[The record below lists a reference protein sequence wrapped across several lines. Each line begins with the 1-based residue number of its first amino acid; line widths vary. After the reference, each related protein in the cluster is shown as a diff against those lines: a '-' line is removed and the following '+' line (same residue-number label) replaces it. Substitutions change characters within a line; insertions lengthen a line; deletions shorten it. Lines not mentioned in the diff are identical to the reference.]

1 MKSEPLYPHV
11 PKRGE
16 PLYPHV
22 PKAKAITL
30 EVPKEL
36 ETLAQE
42 ARKYKSAE
50 EWRKFDSGKEISKV
64 LIGGRGL
71 LPSGTDINYL
81 EKLEALRKW
90 GGDKSD
96 IEIVSAFYN
105 QVTKGE
111 VTEVTPEREVMG
123 ASPEAEIDQIIA
135 DLNLLRE
142 ERVWIDTFKIKGASV
157 IHVQTGDTAT
167 IIEPPEDFTSPN
179 YADRAMQIKWADG
192 SEMVVDSNDFAPSSL
207 QKQIAEITHGKP
219 IPKFPTANAAKERR
233 QPDSKVIEPF
243 NIHLRAFWEDD
254 MGNVEKLIRKL
265 DTNTLKKLYG
275 MTIEVTPGQFF
286 SHPRTGE
293 PMLGDTRY
301 FHGKPYLILLGT
313 KPSPRVVYHEI
324 AHAIGIEDEELA
336 MKFAIEQEARLKS
349 RGVTPTAEAAKERR
363 HVVLESG
370 KTLSWDAWLRELQGY
385 QRRGETLPKVEY
397 PRLKC
402 KYCGTPVP
410 EYVLKGRSVGVE
422 IWAGYHVKGHREA
435 VRELAEKKLPW
446 SAGLIPIE

>member
-1 MKSEPLYPHV
+1 MSKEPLYPHT
-11 PKRGE
+11 PRRKE
-16 PLYPHV
+16 PLFPHV

-50 EWRKFDSGKEISKV
+50 EWRKFDRGKEISKA

-157 IHVQTGDTAT
+157 IHVQSGETAT
-167 IIEPPEDFTSPN
+167 IIEPPQDFTSDK
-179 YADRAMQIKWADG
+179 YEDRAMQIKWADG

-219 IPKFPTANAAKERR
+219 IPKFPTA
-233 QPDSKVIEPF
+233 
-243 NIHLRAFWEDD
+243 
-254 MGNVEKLIRKL
+254 
-265 DTNTLKKLYG
+265 
-275 MTIEVTPGQFF
+275 
-286 SHPRTGE
+286 
-293 PMLGDTRY
+293 
-301 FHGKPYLILLGT
+301 
-313 KPSPRVVYHEI
+313 
-324 AHAIGIEDEELA
+324 
-336 MKFAIEQEARLKS
+336 
-349 RGVTPTAEAAKERR
+349 EAAKEPWQMTRAEFAEKYERASWHPEYNEARRKISAIVDKTGKTTIELGREGNKEYLEAKAEMDAQLDIRNTPHVEHVRRALAEGKPVPPKVLADYPEIRR
-363 HVVLESG
+363 HPQAAPQTTPKTRAKDRRIAYYIQFWSPKSDPENAQPFYWDGPEEGGTFKSLDDALRAASLLED
-370 KTLSWDAWLRELQGY
+370 KRPDAFDIDIHSYEERWEPYEEYPQHGRWQIIEGTMKLY
-385 QRRGETLPKVEY
+385 DRRG
-397 PRLKC
+397 
-402 KYCGTPVP
+402 
-410 EYVLKGRSVGVE
+410 
-422 IWAGYHVKGHREA
+422 A
-435 VRELAEKKLPW
+435 VVYDEKSPGA
-446 SAGLIPIE
+446 SNSPPIRP